1 MTRAKTKII
10 EETAVQQFP
19 FPHRRMPT
27 RKASSTPVPELP
39 AVERRAI
46 PRPPVQSAET
56 ILANE
61 VLRPPLAAGGMRTVD
76 QLSTTYYTV
85 ETDLESAVVLR
96 WGKDLEIWRKVDVPR
111 KSYAIAISD
120 YQVEFVAKYS
130 ADALE
135 ALALESLESLEQ
147 TEVQALMDNLL
158 GERGA

>member
-1 MTRAKTKII
+1 MSKAIARSIDGA
-10 EETAVQQFP
+10 ASPQFP
-19 FPHRRMPT
+19 FPHRGMPT
-27 RKASSTPVPELP
+27 RVSETPAPT
-39 AVERRAI
+39 VERRAI
-46 PRPPVQSAET
+46 PRPPVPSLSAET

-61 VLRPPLAAGGMRTVD
+61 VRKAPLAAGMPRMVA

-85 ETDLESAVVLR
+85 ETFLEGAVVLR
-96 WGKDLEIWRKVDVPR
+96 WGKELEIWRKVDVPR

-135 ALALESLESLEQ
+135 ALALESLECLEPA
-147 TEVQALMDNLL
+147 EVEAIMDDLL